1 MAPQSCCGSGTQLF
15 ETWDGQRSWPWTV
28 PTLSLL
34 RTVRCSVQIKE
45 HWKGTCVEM
54 EGKSGGLSLNGPL
67 KLIPHVHPHMPL
79 IAALLGSSAGCIILL
94 GAYNS
99 RLLTT
104 DLIDGVDEC
113 TARILDKP
121 HVRSIC
127 TCKGKKRDGK
137 TRCW

>member
-54 EGKSGGLSLNGPL
+54 EGKSGG
-67 KLIPHVHPHMPL
+67 
-79 IAALLGSSAGCIILL
+79 ALAEWTTEAYPTCASSHAIDCCATRVI
-94 GAYNS
+94 S
-99 RLLTT
+99 RLHYS
-104 DLIDGVDEC
+104 VR
-113 TARILDKP
+113 RIQLSFVNHGFD
-121 HVRSIC
+121 
-127 TCKGKKRDGK
+127 
-137 TRCW
+137 